1 MSKLIKSLHTCLKT
15 TIAVFNDKQ
24 KLINHYQY
32 DNSNTIVYQY
42 LRMLEELDEVDRH
55 FCFLQGQFEEMFL
68 LYKDKKSKLTLIIGP
83 WRTNPINVNNLNNFN
98 NLTSSYK
105 HQLIEFL
112 EKLPIF
118 F

>member
-68 LYKDKKSKLTLIIGP
+68 LYKDKKQ
-83 WRTNPINVNNLNNFN
+83 ININYWPLA
-98 NLTSSYK
+98 Y
-105 HQLIEFL
+105 
-112 EKLPIF
+112 
-118 F
+118 